1 MTVHQQAYEVGAF
14 AQYLRDLVARLDPGR
29 GWYGV
34 FARRDPAGMRSCLD
48 GVEIPPWDV
57 VESLLA
63 DLAALHGAR
72 FAEQVSVRAAALYSA
87 SAAAHDRRP
96 GGRQELVHRLELMV
110 REQHRAAERLRG
122 SGPGGPD
129 PAEPDAL
136 AWARDDHERAS
147 ARCAELRKRLAAV
160 AAPEGWL
167 RSENREGPRAGVGG
181 AAGSAGVGG
190 VAGAAG
196 IAGAAVSGRP
206 HGRGAGTEGEPAW
219 ADDPAR
225 DSPAETFAPEAP
237 GGWGPEASEAAARLA
252 GGPYAD
258 TGPSGTAEPSWP
270 AEPHGVAE
278 PHGPAELSGAT
289 GASGLTGAAEPS
301 WAAEPHEASEAHA
314 RLAAGPYAGTEPSGT
329 AELSRASGL
338 RGATEP
344 SWAAESHGVAGPFGV
359 AGGFEPS
366 GPAEPHRPA
375 EPHEA
380 PEPHGVPE
388 PSGGPDAP
396 TPRRK
401 KPRGARFA
409 GLEVDDEEAAGYAP
423 SPLPGP
429 PVPDRSGAP
438 APRGARFGGAAAEA
452 EGHGG
457 RGGQGGHAGRGRG
470 RGGRDRPG
478 GGAADTVA
486 PDPAAGQAVAGAVAR
501 LVRLRAEGRSG
512 EAHVVLCEVAAWP
525 APRLPLLALALHRAG
540 LAADWTTLLWEVSSL
555 PPAGFA
561 AAAGALAAAGR
572 ETDCG
577 LLLRQ
582 GVARPA
588 AEVADAAL
596 SLDGAGR
603 DDRARDLL
611 GAFVRVHT
619 PQEAAE
625 LARAA
630 GTRLLPLLL
639 AAAREVSGE
648 AEWDLVHALR
658 VAGVPGV

>member
-1 MTVHQQAYEVGAF
+1 MTVHQQAQEVGAF

-63 DLAALHGAR
+63 DFAALHGAR
-72 FAEQVSVRAAALYSA
+72 FAEQLSVRAATLYSA
-87 SAAAHDRRP
+87 SAAAYDRRP
-96 GGRQELVHRLELMV
+96 GGRQELARRLELMV

-122 SGPGGPD
+122 AGPGGPA

-136 AWARDDHERAS
+136 AWARDDHERAT
-147 ARCAELRKRLAAV
+147 ARCTELRKRLAAV
-160 AAPEGWL
+160 AAPDDWFRAEDGE
-167 RSENREGPRAGVGG
+167 RPRAGTGASSRGPRAPRDPRVPTAPG
-181 AAGSAGVGG
+181 
-190 VAGAAG
+190 
-196 IAGAAVSGRP
+196 
-206 HGRGAGTEGEPAW
+206 
-219 ADDPAR
+219 DPA
-225 DSPAETFAPEAP
+225 STPA
-237 GGWGPEASEAAARLA
+237 
-252 GGPYAD
+252 
-258 TGPSGTAEPSWP
+258 
-270 AEPHGVAE
+270 
-278 PHGPAELSGAT
+278 
-289 GASGLTGAAEPS
+289 
-301 WAAEPHEASEAHA
+301 
-314 RLAAGPYAGTEPSGT
+314 
-329 AELSRASGL
+329 
-338 RGATEP
+338 
-344 SWAAESHGVAGPFGV
+344 
-359 AGGFEPS
+359 
-366 GPAEPHRPA
+366 
-375 EPHEA
+375 
-380 PEPHGVPE
+380 
-388 PSGGPDAP
+388 
-396 TPRRK
+396 PRRE

-409 GLEVDDEEAAGYAP
+409 GLEADDEGAAEYAP
-423 SPLPGP
+423 SPPPGP
-429 PVPDRSGAP
+429 AGPGHSGAP

-452 EGHGG
+452 EAHGG
-457 RGGQGGHAGRGRG
+457 RGSREGHGGRG
-470 RGGRDRPG
+470 RGGRARD
-478 GGAADTVA
+478 ADGTTGPVV
-486 PDPAAGQAVAGAVAR
+486 PDPASGQAVAGAVAQ
-501 LVRLRAEGRSG
+501 LVRLRAGGRSG

-572 ETDCG
+572 EADCG

-596 SLDGAGR
+596 ALDGAGR
-603 DDRARDLL
+603 HDQARDLL

-630 GTRLLPLLL
+630 GARLLPLLL

>member
-1 MTVHQQAYEVGAF
+1 MTVHQQAYEVKVF

-96 GGRQELVHRLELMV
+96 GGRQELFHRLELMV

-122 SGPGGPD
+122 SD

-136 AWARDDHERAS
+136 AWARDDHDRAT

-167 RSENREGPRAGVGG
+167 RSEDGEGPRAGAGG
-181 AAGSAGVGG
+181 AVGSAGVGG
-190 VAGAAG
+190 AAGAAG
-196 IAGAAVSGRP
+196 IAGAAVSGSAGPAGAGRVPRPRAEAGDAVAGRP
-206 HGRGAGTEGEPAW
+206 HGRGAGTEGESW
-219 ADDPAR
+219 ADTPTQEA
-225 DSPAETFAPEAP
+225 PAEVP
-237 GGWGPEASEAAARLA
+237 GG
-252 GGPYAD
+252 
-258 TGPSGTAEPSWP
+258 AEPD
-270 AEPHGVAE
+270 
-278 PHGPAELSGAT
+278 
-289 GASGLTGAAEPS
+289 
-301 WAAEPHEASEAHA
+301 
-314 RLAAGPYAGTEPSGT
+314 
-329 AELSRASGL
+329 
-338 RGATEP
+338 
-344 SWAAESHGVAGPFGV
+344 
-359 AGGFEPS
+359 
-366 GPAEPHRPA
+366 
-375 EPHEA
+375 EA
-380 PEPHGVPE
+380 PEPPKY
-388 PSGGPDAP
+388 PDASTP
-396 TPRRK
+396 APRRK

-409 GLEVDDEEAAGYAP
+409 GLEVDDEVAAGYAP
-423 SPLPGP
+423 PLPGP
-429 PVPDRSGAP
+429 PEPDRSGAP
-438 APRGARFGGAAAEA
+438 APRGARFGGAAAET
-452 EGHGG
+452 EDHGG

-470 RGGRDRPG
+470 RTGRDRPAD
-478 GGAADTVA
+478 GAADPVA
-486 PDPAAGQAVAGAVAR
+486 PDPAAGQAVAGAVAQ
-501 LVRLRAEGRSG
+501 LVRLRADGRSG

-525 APRLPLLALALHRAG
+525 APRLPVLALALHRAG

-572 ETDCG
+572 EADCG

-596 SLDGAGR
+596 ALDGSGR

-611 GAFVRVHT
+611 GAFVRVRT
-619 PQEAAE
+619 PREAAQ
-625 LARAA
+625 LALSG

>member
-1 MTVHQQAYEVGAF
+1 MTMHQQADEVRAF

-63 DLAALHGAR
+63 DLAALHSAR
-72 FAEQVSVRAAALYSA
+72 FAEQVSVRAAALHSA

-110 REQHRAAERLRG
+110 REQHRAAQRLRG
-122 SGPGGPD
+122 TGPGGPG
-129 PAEPDAL
+129 PADSDAL
-136 AWARDDHERAS
+136 AWARDDHDRAT

-160 AAPEGWL
+160 AAPEGRL
-167 RSENREGPRAGVGG
+167 RSEDGEVPRAGAGG
-181 AAGSAGVGG
+181 AAGITGAAASESAGAGRIPQPRAEAG
-190 VAGAAG
+190 SAVAGRPHHRGLDAEDEPGAATPARGAPAEAFGAAG
-196 IAGAAVSGRP
+196 P
-206 HGRGAGTEGEPAW
+206 HGATG
-219 ADDPAR
+219 
-225 DSPAETFAPEAP
+225 SY
-237 GGWGPEASEAAARLA
+237 AAAE
-252 GGPYAD
+252 P
-258 TGPSGTAEPSWP
+258 PGTAEPST
-270 AEPHGVAE
+270 
-278 PHGPAELSGAT
+278 GPGA
-289 GASGLTGAAEPS
+289 P
-301 WAAEPHEASEAHA
+301 
-314 RLAAGPYAGTEPSGT
+314 
-329 AELSRASGL
+329 
-338 RGATEP
+338 
-344 SWAAESHGVAGPFGV
+344 
-359 AGGFEPS
+359 
-366 GPAEPHRPA
+366 
-375 EPHEA
+375 
-380 PEPHGVPE
+380 
-388 PSGGPDAP
+388 AP
-396 TPRRK
+396 TPAPRRK

-409 GLEVDDEEAAGYAP
+409 GLDVDEEAAAYVP

-429 PVPDRSGAP
+429 PEPEHSGAP
-438 APRGARFGGAAAEA
+438 APRGARFGGAEAEGDGGR

-457 RGGQGGHAGRGRG
+457 PVGRGRG
-470 RGGRDRPG
+470 RAGRDRGAG
-478 GGAADTVA
+478 GPAAPLV
-486 PDPAAGQAVAGAVAR
+486 PDPGAVRAVAGAVAQ
-501 LVRLRAEGRSG
+501 LLRLRAEGRSG

-525 APRLPLLALALHRAG
+525 APRLPVLALALHRAG

-555 PPAGFA
+555 PPAGLA

-572 ETDCG
+572 EADCG

-588 AEVADAAL
+588 AEAADAAL
-596 SLDGAGR
+596 ALDGAGR
-603 DDRARDLL
+603 EDQARDLL

-619 PQEAAE
+619 PREAAE
-625 LARAA
+625 LALSG

>member
-110 REQHRAAERLRG
+110 REQDRAAERLRG
-122 SGPGGPD
+122 AGPGGPD
-129 PAEPDAL
+129 PAEPEAL
-136 AWARDDHERAS
+136 AWARDDHQRAT

-160 AAPEGWL
+160 AAPEGWFRAEGGEE
-167 RSENREGPRAGVGG
+167 RSAGEGAGADGAVVSGGAGVRGVPRPRAESGG
-181 AAGSAGVGG
+181 A
-190 VAGAAG
+190 VAGPPHHQG
-196 IAGAAVSGRP
+196 SGAE
-206 HGRGAGTEGEPAW
+206 HEPWTAT
-219 ADDPAR
+219 PAR
-225 DSPAETFAPEAP
+225 DPHAPDAHAPDTHARNVPARDAPAPNAPVYDAPAHDAPAE
-237 GGWGPEASEAAARLA
+237 G
-252 GGPYAD
+252 
-258 TGPSGTAEPSWP
+258 SGA
-270 AEPHGVAE
+270 AEPHGGAE
-278 PHGPAELSGAT
+278 P
-289 GASGLTGAAEPS
+289 
-301 WAAEPHEASEAHA
+301 
-314 RLAAGPYAGTEPSGT
+314 RV
-329 AELSRASGL
+329 
-338 RGATEP
+338 
-344 SWAAESHGVAGPFGV
+344 AAESRGTVEPS
-359 AGGFEPS
+359 AGG
-366 GPAEPHRPA
+366 GAAVPA
-375 EPHEA
+375 
-380 PEPHGVPE
+380 
-388 PSGGPDAP
+388 
-396 TPRRK
+396 PRRT

-409 GLEVDDEEAAGYAP
+409 GLDVDEEASGYAP
-423 SPLPGP
+423 SPLPALP
-429 PVPDRSGAP
+429 EPERSSAPV
-438 APRGARFGGAAAEA
+438 PRGARFGGAADEA
-452 EGHGG
+452 EYRRGQAGHGDHE
-457 RGGQGGHAGRGRG
+457 GQGGRGRG
-470 RGGRDRPG
+470 RGRAGRDRGAEGAPG
-478 GGAADTVA
+478 PAV
-486 PDPAAGQAVAGAVAR
+486 PDPAAGQAVAGAVAE

-572 ETDCG
+572 EADCG

-596 SLDGAGR
+596 ALDGAGR
-603 DDRARDLL
+603 EDRARDLL

-619 PQEAAE
+619 PQEAAG
-625 LARAA
+625 LAPAG
-630 GTRLLPLLL
+630 GTRLLPLLM
-639 AAAREVSGE
+639 AGAREVSVE

>member
-110 REQHRAAERLRG
+110 REQHRAAERL
-122 SGPGGPD
+122 SDTGPGAPD

-136 AWARDDHERAS
+136 AWARDDHDRAT
-147 ARCAELRKRLAAV
+147 ARCTELRKRLAAV
-160 AAPEGWL
+160 AAPEGWF
-167 RSENREGPRAGVGG
+167 RAEGGEGPRAGVD
-181 AAGSAGVGG
+181 
-190 VAGAAG
+190 
-196 IAGAAVSGRP
+196 GAAVSGSAGAARVPRSRAEAGDAVVGRP
-206 HGRGAGTEGEPAW
+206 HRRGLHAEGESW
-219 ADDPAR
+219 ADA
-225 DSPAETFAPEAP
+225 PAEV
-237 GGWGPEASEAAARLA
+237 SEA
-252 GGPYAD
+252 
-258 TGPSGTAEPSWP
+258 
-270 AEPHGVAE
+270 
-278 PHGPAELSGAT
+278 
-289 GASGLTGAAEPS
+289 
-301 WAAEPHEASEAHA
+301 
-314 RLAAGPYAGTEPSGT
+314 
-329 AELSRASGL
+329 
-338 RGATEP
+338 
-344 SWAAESHGVAGPFGV
+344 
-359 AGGFEPS
+359 
-366 GPAEPHRPA
+366 A

-380 PEPHGVPE
+380 PEPHRPAEPHGAPE
-388 PSGGPDAP
+388 PSGDADAP
-396 TPRRK
+396 APRRK

-409 GLEVDDEEAAGYAP
+409 GLDVDDEEAAAYAP

-429 PVPDRSGAP
+429 PEPDRSGAP
-438 APRGARFGGAAAEA
+438 APRGARFGGAEAEA
-452 EGHGG
+452 EDHGG
-457 RGGQGGHAGRGRG
+457 RGRGRAGRGRG
-470 RGGRDRPG
+470 AD
-478 GGAADTVA
+478 GAADPVV
-486 PDPAAGQAVAGAVAR
+486 PDPAAGQAVAGAVAQ
-501 LVRLRAEGRSG
+501 LLRLRAEGRSG

-525 APRLPLLALALHRAG
+525 APRLPVLALALHRAG
-540 LAADWTTLLWEVSSL
+540 LAADWTTLLWEASSL

-596 SLDGAGR
+596 ALDGAGR
-603 DDRARDLL
+603 QEQARDLL
-611 GAFVRVHT
+611 AAFVRVHT

>member
-110 REQHRAAERLRG
+110 CEQRRAAERLRD
-122 SGPGGPD
+122 PD
-129 PAEPDAL
+129 PAEPEAL
-136 AWARDDHERAS
+136 AWARDDHDRAT

-167 RSENREGPRAGVGG
+167 RSEDGEGLRAGAGG
-181 AAGSAGVGG
+181 TAGSAGVGG
-190 VAGAAG
+190 VAGTAG
-196 IAGAAVSGRP
+196 IAGAAVSGPAGAGRVPRPRTGAGGAVAGRP
-206 HGRGAGTEGEPAW
+206 HGRDTGAEGEPAW

-225 DSPAETFAPEAP
+225 ESLVEALAPEAP
-237 GGWGPEASEAAARLA
+237 GGWAPEASGAPARLA
-252 GGPYAD
+252 GGPYAE
-258 TGPSGTAEPSWP
+258 TEPYGPAEPSP
-270 AEPHGVAE
+270 
-278 PHGPAELSGAT
+278 
-289 GASGLTGAAEPS
+289 
-301 WAAEPHEASEAHA
+301 AAEPH
-314 RLAAGPYAGTEPSGT
+314 R
-329 AELSRASGL
+329 
-338 RGATEP
+338 
-344 SWAAESHGVAGPFGV
+344 
-359 AGGFEPS
+359 
-366 GPAEPHRPA
+366 
-375 EPHEA
+375 A
-380 PEPHGVPE
+380 PESSGDPE
-388 PSGGPDAP
+388 PSTPA
-396 TPRRK
+396 PRRK

-409 GLEVDDEEAAGYAP
+409 GLEVDDEEAAGCAS

-429 PVPDRSGAP
+429 PEPGRSGAP

-452 EGHGG
+452 GDHGG

-470 RGGRDRPG
+470 RTGRDR
-478 GGAADTVA
+478 GADGYADPVA

-525 APRLPLLALALHRAG
+525 APRLPVLALALHRAG
-540 LAADWTTLLWEVSSL
+540 LAADWTTLLWEASSL

-572 ETDCG
+572 EADCG

-596 SLDGAGR
+596 ALDGSGR
-603 DDRARDLL
+603 GDRARDLL
-611 GAFVRVHT
+611 GAFVRVRT

-625 LARAA
+625 LALSG
-630 GTRLLPLLL
+630 GTGLLPLLL

>member
-48 GVEIPPWDV
+48 GVELPPWDV

-63 DLAALHGAR
+63 DLAVLHGTR
-72 FAEQVSVRAAALYSA
+72 FAEEVSVRAAALYSA

-122 SGPGGPD
+122 PAPAD
-129 PAEPDAL
+129 PVAL
-136 AWARDDHERAS
+136 AWARDDHERAT

-160 AAPEGWL
+160 AVPEGWL
-167 RSENREGPRAGVGG
+167 RSEGGEGPRAGAGGTVASGSAGG
-181 AAGSAGVGG
+181 AAAGRVPRPRAEAGDA
-190 VAGAAG
+190 VAE
-196 IAGAAVSGRP
+196 RP
-206 HGRGAGTEGEPAW
+206 HGRGAGYGGEPAW
-219 ADDPAR
+219 TDAPAR
-225 DSPAETFAPEAP
+225 DGSAELLPRVAP
-237 GGWGPEASEAAARLA
+237 GGRGSGASEAPARQ
-252 GGPYAD
+252 
-258 TGPSGTAEPSWP
+258 TGEPC
-270 AEPHGVAE
+270 EPHE
-278 PHGPAELSGAT
+278 P
-289 GASGLTGAAEPS
+289 AEPS
-301 WAAEPHEASEAHA
+301 WAAALHGPAE
-314 RLAAGPYAGTEPSGT
+314 PYAGTEPSGI
-329 AELSRASGL
+329 AELSGPSGL
-338 RGATEP
+338 TGTAEP
-344 SWAAESHGVAGPFGV
+344 SWAAESHGI
-359 AGGFEPS
+359 AGG
-366 GPAEPHRPA
+366 
-375 EPHEA
+375 
-380 PEPHGVPE
+380 PE
-388 PSGGPDAP
+388 PSGTAEPSWAAETNGPELSGP
-396 TPRRK
+396 TESHGPAASSRAREAATPAPRRK

-409 GLEVDDEEAAGYAP
+409 GLDVDDEVAACAP

-429 PVPDRSGAP
+429 PEPEHSGAP
-438 APRGARFGGAAAEA
+438 APRGARFGGAAAEVH
-452 EGHGG
+452 ESP
-457 RGGQGGHAGRGRG
+457 GGHTGWGRGRV
-470 RGGRDRPG
+470 GRDRG
-478 GGAADTVA
+478 TDGSADPAV
-486 PDPAAGQAVAGAVAR
+486 PDPGAGQAVAAAVAQ

-512 EAHVVLCEVAAWP
+512 EAHVVLCEVVAWP

-540 LAADWTTLLWEVSSL
+540 LAADWTTLLWEASSL

-572 ETDCG
+572 EADCG

-588 AEVADAAL
+588 AEVAHAAL
-596 SLDGAGR
+596 ALDGASR
-603 DDRARDLL
+603 ADRARDLL

-625 LARAA
+625 LALSG

>member
-14 AQYLRDLVARLDPGR
+14 AEYLRDLVARLDPGR
-29 GWYGV
+29 GWYGI

-167 RSENREGPRAGVGG
+167 RSEDGEGQRAGVDGASVSGSAGAGRVPRPRAGAGG
-181 AAGSAGVGG
+181 AMG
-190 VAGAAG
+190 
-196 IAGAAVSGRP
+196 GRP
-206 HGRGAGTEGEPAW
+206 HGRGTGAEGEPAW

-225 DSPAETFAPEAP
+225 DGPAETFAPEP
-237 GGWGPEASEAAARLA
+237 PRGWGPEASEAR
-252 GGPYAD
+252 
-258 TGPSGTAEPSWP
+258 
-270 AEPHGVAE
+270 
-278 PHGPAELSGAT
+278 
-289 GASGLTGAAEPS
+289 
-301 WAAEPHEASEAHA
+301 A
-314 RLAAGPYAGTEPSGT
+314 RLAAGPYAGTEPSGP
-329 AELSRASGL
+329 A
-338 RGATEP
+338 EP
-344 SWAAESHGVAGPFGV
+344 SWAT
-359 AGGFEPS
+359 
-366 GPAEPHRPA
+366 
-375 EPHEA
+375 
-380 PEPHGVPE
+380 EPHGAPE
-388 PSGGPDAP
+388 SPRHPDASTP

-470 RGGRDRPG
+470 RAGRDRPG
-478 GGAADTVA
+478 DGAADPVA
-486 PDPAAGQAVAGAVAR
+486 PDPAAGQAVTGAVAQ

-572 ETDCG
+572 EADCG

-596 SLDGAGR
+596 ALDGAGR

-611 GAFVRVHT
+611 GAFVRVRT

-625 LARAA
+625 LALSG

-639 AAAREVSGE
+639 GAAREVSGE

>member
-110 REQHRAAERLRG
+110 REQRRAAERLRG
-122 SGPGGPD
+122 TGPGAPD
-129 PAEPDAL
+129 PAEPEAL
-136 AWARDDHERAS
+136 AWARDDHDRAT
-147 ARCAELRKRLAAV
+147 ARCTELRKRLAAV
-160 AAPEGWL
+160 AAPEGWF
-167 RSENREGPRAGVGG
+167 RAEDGEGPRAGAGG
-181 AAGSAGVGG
+181 AAG
-190 VAGAAG
+190 AAVPG
-196 IAGAAVSGRP
+196 SAGAAVSGSAGPAGAGRVPRPRAEAGGAVAGHP
-206 HGRGAGTEGEPAW
+206 HGRGPGTEGEPAR
-219 ADDPAR
+219 ADGPAR
-225 DSPAETFAPEAP
+225 DRPAEAFAPEAP
-237 GGWGPEASEAAARLA
+237 GGWGPEASEAQ
-252 GGPYAD
+252 
-258 TGPSGTAEPSWP
+258 
-270 AEPHGVAE
+270 
-278 PHGPAELSGAT
+278 
-289 GASGLTGAAEPS
+289 
-301 WAAEPHEASEAHA
+301 A
-314 RLAAGPYAGTEPSGT
+314 RLAAGSYVGTEPSGT
-329 AELSRASGL
+329 AELSWAVEPHRPAEPHEASEGQARL
-338 RGATEP
+338 AAGSYVGTEPSGTAELSGASRRRGATEP

-366 GPAEPHRPA
+366 GTAEPHRPA
-375 EPHEA
+375 EPHGA
-380 PEPHGVPE
+380 PEPHRPAEPHGVPE

-396 TPRRK
+396 APRRK

-409 GLEVDDEEAAGYAP
+409 GLDVDDEEAAAYAP

-429 PVPDRSGAP
+429 PEPDRSGAP

-452 EGHGG
+452 EDHGG
-457 RGGQGGHAGRGRG
+457 RGRGRAGRGRG
-470 RGGRDRPG
+470 AD
-478 GGAADTVA
+478 GAADPVV
-486 PDPAAGQAVAGAVAR
+486 PDPAAGQAVAGAVAQ
-501 LVRLRAEGRSG
+501 LLRLRAEGRSG

-525 APRLPLLALALHRAG
+525 APRLPVLALALHRAG
-540 LAADWTTLLWEVSSL
+540 LAADWTTLLWEASSL

-572 ETDCG
+572 DADCG

-596 SLDGAGR
+596 ALDGAGR
-603 DDRARDLL
+603 QDQARDLL

>member
-1 MTVHQQAYEVGAF
+1 MTVHQQAQEVGAF

-63 DLAALHGAR
+63 DFAALHGAR
-72 FAEQVSVRAAALYSA
+72 FAEQLSVRAATLYSA
-87 SAAAHDRRP
+87 SAAAYDRRP
-96 GGRQELVHRLELMV
+96 GGRQELARRLELMV

-122 SGPGGPD
+122 AGPGGPA

-136 AWARDDHERAS
+136 AWARDDHERAT
-147 ARCAELRKRLAAV
+147 ARCTELRNRLAAV
-160 AAPEGWL
+160 AAPDDWFRAEDGE
-167 RSENREGPRAGVGG
+167 RPRAGTGASSRGPRAPRDPRVPTAPG
-181 AAGSAGVGG
+181 
-190 VAGAAG
+190 
-196 IAGAAVSGRP
+196 
-206 HGRGAGTEGEPAW
+206 
-219 ADDPAR
+219 DPA
-225 DSPAETFAPEAP
+225 STPA
-237 GGWGPEASEAAARLA
+237 
-252 GGPYAD
+252 
-258 TGPSGTAEPSWP
+258 
-270 AEPHGVAE
+270 
-278 PHGPAELSGAT
+278 
-289 GASGLTGAAEPS
+289 
-301 WAAEPHEASEAHA
+301 
-314 RLAAGPYAGTEPSGT
+314 
-329 AELSRASGL
+329 
-338 RGATEP
+338 
-344 SWAAESHGVAGPFGV
+344 
-359 AGGFEPS
+359 
-366 GPAEPHRPA
+366 
-375 EPHEA
+375 
-380 PEPHGVPE
+380 
-388 PSGGPDAP
+388 
-396 TPRRK
+396 PRRE

-409 GLEVDDEEAAGYAP
+409 GLEADDEGAAEYAP
-423 SPLPGP
+423 SPPPGP
-429 PVPDRSGAP
+429 AGPGHSGAP

-452 EGHGG
+452 KAHGGRGSREGHGG
-457 RGGQGGHAGRGRG
+457 RG
-470 RGGRDRPG
+470 RGGRARD
-478 GGAADTVA
+478 ADGTTGPVV
-486 PDPAAGQAVAGAVAR
+486 PDPASGQAVAGAVAQ
-501 LVRLRAEGRSG
+501 LVRLRAGGRSG

-572 ETDCG
+572 EADCG

-596 SLDGAGR
+596 ALDGAGR
-603 DDRARDLL
+603 HDQARDLL

-630 GTRLLPLLL
+630 GARLLPLLL

>member
-122 SGPGGPD
+122 PD
-129 PAEPDAL
+129 PAEQDAL
-136 AWARDDHERAS
+136 AWARDDHDRAT

-167 RSENREGPRAGVGG
+167 RSEDGEGPRAGTG
-181 AAGSAGVGG
+181 AAG
-190 VAGAAG
+190 VAETAVSGAAG
-196 IAGAAVSGRP
+196 PAGAGRVPRPRAEAGGAVAGRP
-206 HGRGAGTEGEPAW
+206 HGRGTGAEGEPAW
-219 ADDPAR
+219 ADDPTREGPVEAL
-225 DSPAETFAPEAP
+225 APEAP
-237 GGWGPEASEAAARLA
+237 GGWAPEASGAPARLA

-258 TGPSGTAEPSWP
+258 TEPYGPAEPS
-270 AEPHGVAE
+270 
-278 PHGPAELSGAT
+278 S
-289 GASGLTGAAEPS
+289 
-301 WAAEPHEASEAHA
+301 AAEPH
-314 RLAAGPYAGTEPSGT
+314 R
-329 AELSRASGL
+329 
-338 RGATEP
+338 
-344 SWAAESHGVAGPFGV
+344 
-359 AGGFEPS
+359 
-366 GPAEPHRPA
+366 
-375 EPHEA
+375 
-380 PEPHGVPE
+380 VPE
-388 PSGGPDAP
+388 PSGDPETP
-396 TPRRK
+396 TPAPRRK

-409 GLEVDDEEAAGYAP
+409 GLEVDDEVAAGYAP
-423 SPLPGP
+423 PLPGP
-429 PVPDRSGAP
+429 PEPDRSGAP
-438 APRGARFGGAAAEA
+438 APRGARFGGAAAET
-452 EGHGG
+452 EDHGG
-457 RGGQGGHAGRGRG
+457 RGGPGGHAGRGRG
-470 RGGRDRPG
+470 RTGRDRPAD
-478 GGAADTVA
+478 GAADPVA
-486 PDPAAGQAVAGAVAR
+486 PDPAAGQAVAGAVAQ
-501 LVRLRAEGRSG
+501 LVRLRADGRSG

-525 APRLPLLALALHRAG
+525 APRLPVLALALHRAG

-572 ETDCG
+572 EADCG

-596 SLDGAGR
+596 ALDGSGR

-611 GAFVRVHT
+611 GAFVRVRT
-619 PQEAAE
+619 PREAAE
-625 LARAA
+625 LALSG

>member
-14 AQYLRDLVARLDPGR
+14 AQYLRDLVTRLDPGR

-122 SGPGGPD
+122 AGPGGPD
-129 PAEPDAL
+129 PAGPDAL

-160 AAPEGWL
+160 AVPEGWF
-167 RSENREGPRAGVGG
+167 RAEEGEGPRAGTG
-181 AAGSAGVGG
+181 AAGAGG

-196 IAGAAVSGRP
+196 MAEAAVSGAAGPAGAGRVPQPRSEVGGAVAGHP
-206 HGRGAGTEGEPAW
+206 HGRSPGAEGEPAW
-219 ADDPAR
+219 ADGPVR
-225 DSPAETFAPEAP
+225 GGPAEAFAPEIP
-237 GGWGPEASEAAARLA
+237 GGRGPKASEAPARLA
-252 GGPYAD
+252 DGPYAD
-258 TGPSGTAEPSWP
+258 TEPSGTAEPSRP
-270 AEPHGVAE
+270 
-278 PHGPAELSGAT
+278 
-289 GASGLTGAAEPS
+289 
-301 WAAEPHEASEAHA
+301 
-314 RLAAGPYAGTEPSGT
+314 AGT
-329 AELSRASGL
+329 
-338 RGATEP
+338 RG
-344 SWAAESHGVAGPFGV
+344 
-359 AGGFEPS
+359 
-366 GPAEPHRPA
+366 
-375 EPHEA
+375 
-380 PEPHGVPE
+380 PE
-388 PSGGPDAP
+388 PSGNPEPSTPA
-396 TPRRK
+396 PRRK

-409 GLEVDDEEAAGYAP
+409 GLEVDDDEAAGYAP

-429 PVPDRSGAP
+429 PEPDRSGAP
-438 APRGARFGGAAAEA
+438 APRGARFGGAEAEA
-452 EGHGG
+452 EDHGG

-470 RGGRDRPG
+470 RSGRDRP
-478 GGAADTVA
+478 ADGVPDPVA
-486 PDPAAGQAVAGAVAR
+486 PDPAAAQAVAGAVAQ

-572 ETDCG
+572 EADCG

-596 SLDGAGR
+596 VLDGAGR

-611 GAFVRVHT
+611 GAFVRVRT

-625 LARAA
+625 LALSG

>member
-110 REQHRAAERLRG
+110 REQHRAAERLSG
-122 SGPGGPD
+122 TGPGAPD

-136 AWARDDHERAS
+136 AWARDDHDRAT
-147 ARCAELRKRLAAV
+147 ARCTELRKRLAAV
-160 AAPEGWL
+160 AAPEGWF
-167 RSENREGPRAGVGG
+167 RAEGGEGPRAGVD
-181 AAGSAGVGG
+181 
-190 VAGAAG
+190 
-196 IAGAAVSGRP
+196 GAAVSGSAGAARVPRSRAEAGDAVVGRP
-206 HGRGAGTEGEPAW
+206 HGRGLHAERESW
-219 ADDPAR
+219 ADA
-225 DSPAETFAPEAP
+225 PAEV
-237 GGWGPEASEAAARLA
+237 SEA
-252 GGPYAD
+252 
-258 TGPSGTAEPSWP
+258 
-270 AEPHGVAE
+270 
-278 PHGPAELSGAT
+278 
-289 GASGLTGAAEPS
+289 
-301 WAAEPHEASEAHA
+301 
-314 RLAAGPYAGTEPSGT
+314 
-329 AELSRASGL
+329 
-338 RGATEP
+338 
-344 SWAAESHGVAGPFGV
+344 
-359 AGGFEPS
+359 
-366 GPAEPHRPA
+366 A

-380 PEPHGVPE
+380 PEPHRPAEPHGAPE
-388 PSGGPDAP
+388 PSGGPETP
-396 TPRRK
+396 TPAPRRK

-409 GLEVDDEEAAGYAP
+409 GLDVGDEEAAAYAP

-429 PVPDRSGAP
+429 PEPDRSGAP
-438 APRGARFGGAAAEA
+438 APRGARFGGAEAEA
-452 EGHGG
+452 EDHGG
-457 RGGQGGHAGRGRG
+457 RGRGRAGRGRG
-470 RGGRDRPG
+470 AD
-478 GGAADTVA
+478 GAADPVV
-486 PDPAAGQAVAGAVAR
+486 PDPAAGQAVAGAVAQ
-501 LVRLRAEGRSG
+501 LLRLRAEGRSG

-525 APRLPLLALALHRAG
+525 APRLPVLALALHRAG
-540 LAADWTTLLWEVSSL
+540 LAADWTTLLWEASSL

-582 GVARPA
+582 GVARPV

-596 SLDGAGR
+596 ALDGAGR
-603 DDRARDLL
+603 QEQARDLL
-611 GAFVRVHT
+611 AAFVRVHT

>member
-87 SAAAHDRRP
+87 STAAHDRRP

-110 REQHRAAERLRG
+110 REQHRAAERLSG
-122 SGPGGPD
+122 TGPGAPD

-136 AWARDDHERAS
+136 AWARDDHDRAT
-147 ARCAELRKRLAAV
+147 ARCTELRKRLAAV

-167 RSENREGPRAGVGG
+167 RAERE
-181 AAGSAGVGG
+181 S
-190 VAGAAG
+190 
-196 IAGAAVSGRP
+196 
-206 HGRGAGTEGEPAW
+206 W
-219 ADDPAR
+219 ADAPA
-225 DSPAETFAPEAP
+225 
-237 GGWGPEASEAAARLA
+237 
-252 GGPYAD
+252 
-258 TGPSGTAEPSWP
+258 
-270 AEPHGVAE
+270 
-278 PHGPAELSGAT
+278 
-289 GASGLTGAAEPS
+289 
-301 WAAEPHEASEAHA
+301 
-314 RLAAGPYAGTEPSGT
+314 
-329 AELSRASGL
+329 
-338 RGATEP
+338 
-344 SWAAESHGVAGPFGV
+344 
-359 AGGFEPS
+359 
-366 GPAEPHRPA
+366 
-375 EPHEA
+375 
-380 PEPHGVPE
+380 EPHGVPE
-388 PSGGPDAP
+388 PSGGPETP
-396 TPRRK
+396 TPAPRRK

-409 GLEVDDEEAAGYAP
+409 GLDVDAEEAAGYAP

-429 PVPDRSGAP
+429 PGPDRSGAP
-438 APRGARFGGAAAEA
+438 APRGARFGGAEAEA
-452 EGHGG
+452 EDHGG
-457 RGGQGGHAGRGRG
+457 RGQGRAGRGRG
-470 RGGRDRPG
+470 AD
-478 GGAADTVA
+478 GAADPVV
-486 PDPAAGQAVAGAVAR
+486 PDPAAGQAVAGAVAQ
-501 LVRLRAEGRSG
+501 LIRLRAEGRSG

-525 APRLPLLALALHRAG
+525 APRLPVLALALHRAG
-540 LAADWTTLLWEVSSL
+540 LAADWTTLLWEASSL

-596 SLDGAGR
+596 ALDGAGR
-603 DDRARDLL
+603 QEQARDLL
-611 GAFVRVHT
+611 AAFVRVHT
-619 PQEAAE
+619 AQEAAE

-639 AAAREVSGE
+639 AGAREVSGE